1 MKTYNSYIGNLGIAI
16 FQCFTL
22 LWVFPKDY
30 CIKAD
35 CTHNVIFAKILRFV
49 KSYKSIWSV
58 FLLEDRNTILIW
70 VLQIAILFHSS

>member
-35 CTHNVIFAKILRFV
+35 CTQNVIFAKILRSV
-49 KSYKSIWSV
+49 KSYH
-58 FLLEDRNTILIW
+58 R
-70 VLQIAILFHSS
+70 FHANDNNQTTG